1 MIGIATGLTA
11 WLISSPRARGDG
23 MSCGPGYEEKKK
35 RQREKDDYPNCN

>member
-23 MSCGPGYEEKKK
+23 MSRGPGYEEKKK
-35 RQREKDDYPNCN
+35 KRERKR